1 MNKFSLDNYFLNRQ
15 ARKILK
21 RQPKLSEGYYFVD
34 FGDFLLRYQVVG
46 EGALTLV
53 FTPDAPNT
61 IEHYQNLNELLK
73 PHFRVVIFE
82 MPGFGFSY
90 SKNSSYKFSLAENTD
105 LTIRFLE
112 KLGFQNYIL
121 AFPCVSGYVAWQVA
135 AQRPD
140 FIKAVINI
148 QTPAWAEEVKWV
160 KRLDPKG
167 TMNRAYFGQVFLQL
181 FKRKIA
187 QGWYQ
192 VALPKN
198 NYNPKFWEI
207 CKKTFEQGSVYC
219 LASGF
224 QGVFNGQTPDF
235 EAIKQKSVIIWGL
248 KDRSHRKTDKTLQN
262 AHFEDFTSQDFAEAG
277 HFPELEFPE
286 KFVEVLLAW
295 QTVYL
300 T

>member
-1 MNKFSLDNYFLNRQ
+1 MNKFSIDNFLLNRQ
-15 ARKILK
+15 SKRILK
-21 RQPKLSEGYYFVD
+21 TKPNFGEGYHFVD
-34 FGDFLLRYQVVG
+34 LGDFLLRYQVVG
-46 EGALTLV
+46 EGDLTLV

-90 SKNSSYKFSLAENTD
+90 SKTSKFKFSLAESTD
-105 LTIRFLE
+105 LTLRFLE

-135 AQRPD
+135 AQKPD
-140 FIKAVINI
+140 LIKAVINI
-148 QTPAWAEEVKWV
+148 QTPAWAEEIKWV

-167 TMNRAYFGQVFLQL
+167 NMNRAYFGQVFLQL
-181 FKRKIA
+181 FKRKVA

-198 NYNPKFWEI
+198 NYNPQFWEI
-207 CKKTFEQGSVYC
+207 CEKAFAQGSAYC
-219 LASGF
+219 LASAF
-224 QGVFNGQTPDF
+224 QGVFGGQVPDF
-235 EAIKQKSVIIWGL
+235 ELIRQKSLIIWGL
-248 KDRSHRKTDKTLQN
+248 ADRSHRKTDKTAQN
-262 AHFEDFTSQDFAEAG
+262 AHFQVFTSQDFVEAG

-286 KFVEVLLAW
+286 KFTEILLDFK
-295 QTVYL
+295 QKSL
-300 T
+300 D